1 MCYERKKR
9 RKTLSSSS
17 SVSSELRAFHEPS
30 FSILFKRSN
39 IIIIINSK
47 GKFRL
52 ICVSHS
58 NPFNARKQHTK
69 QKQKQKQK
77 REKHIIAKHKEREK
91 DRENKTNAE

>member
-52 ICVSHS
+52 ICVSHL
-58 NPFNARKQHTK
+58 NPFNARKQHT
-69 QKQKQKQK
+69 KQKQKQK

>member
-30 FSILFKRSN
+30 LSILFKRSN

-69 QKQKQKQK
+69 QKQKQK